1 MAATNPFER
10 LKTYTLDEDAE
21 RPSEADLAR
30 LEEDLG
36 GRLPTAYKRF
46 LLTSAPLGIE
56 GGAVFPTDRGDHG
69 RISTF
74 FGLGGSAERDIR
86 QLTFE
91 TYSGRIPD
99 ETLPIGENGQNSD
112 LVLLVFDGPRRGW
125 IATWDHEHH
134 ELAEG
139 ELERKSEDLAA
150 SGTDVNTL
158 DDHAV
163 IHAWEHA
170 HAEELGRPPLWGN
183 LRVAAHSFDDFLDLL
198 EPDPDYA

>member
-1 MAATNPFER
+1 MSAKNPLDR
-10 LKTYTLDEDAE
+10 LKTYALETDAE
-21 RPSEADLAR
+21 RPSDTDLAR
-30 LEEDLG
+30 LEDDLG
-36 GRLPTAYKRF
+36 GRLPTAYRRF

-56 GGAVFPTDRGDHG
+56 GGAVFPTDDGGRG

-74 FGLGGSAERDIR
+74 FGLGGGPERDIR

-91 TYSGRIPD
+91 TYPGRIPD
-99 ETLPIGENGQNSD
+99 ETVPIGENGQNSD
-112 LVLLVFDGPRRGW
+112 LVLLVFDGARRGW

-139 ELERKSEDLAA
+139 ELARMSEDLAA

-170 HAEELGRPPLWGN
+170 HADELGRPPLWGN
-183 LRVAAHSFDDFLDLL
+183 LRVAAHSFRDFLDLL